1 MAWNE
6 SGDGKNPRDPW
17 SGGGD
22 GPNDLDK
29 IIRNWQRRLRSVLG
43 GKGGKGGGGG
53 SSGAS
58 SAGIGLVVILAL
70 VAWAL
75 TGLYRIDEA
84 ERGVVLRFGAY
95 QATTM
100 PGLHWH
106 IPYPFETVEKVNVGA
121 VNRFEQTS
129 QMLTADENFVLVD
142 LAVQFRKS
150 DPIAYRF
157 NVRNPDETLDEVS
170 ESAIREIVGKSTLDE
185 ILLEDQA
192 EIATRTEE
200 LIQRTLDTYEA
211 GISVV
216 SVNLQKVQFPNQVKD
231 AVQDAVKAREDK
243 ERLRLEAEAYRNDI
257 LPRARGQSAR
267 IREDALAYKQ
277 QLVANSE
284 GEAARFELLMSEYQ
298 AAPEVTRERL
308 YIESLEDVLQRSNKV
323 LLDAGGSGNLLYLP
337 IDKLLERQG
346 RSGQGNSGSQ
356 SDATTGGLQLQS
368 IQREPDPRS
377 REDARARR
385 TR

>member
-6 SGDGKNPRDPW
+6 SGGDGKSKDPW
-17 SGGGD
+17 GGGD

-29 IIRNWQRRLRSVLG
+29 IIRNWQRRLSAALG
-43 GKGGKGGGGG
+43 GRGGGGG
-53 SSGAS
+53 GGA
-58 SAGIGLVVILAL
+58 AGSNTGIVLIVVLAL
-70 VAWAL
+70 VAWGL

-106 IPYPFETVEKVNVGA
+106 IPYPIESVEKVNVGA
-121 VNRFEQTS
+121 VNRYEQTS

-142 LAVQFRKS
+142 LAVQFRKT

-192 EIATRTEE
+192 EIAERTEE

-243 ERLRLEAEAYRNDI
+243 ERLRLEAEAYRNDVI
-257 LPRARGQSAR
+257 PRARGQAAR
-267 IREDALAYKQ
+267 IREDALAYKER
-277 QLVANSE
+277 LVANSE
-284 GEAARFELLMSEYQ
+284 GEAARFELLLSEYQ

-308 YIESLEDVLQRSNKV
+308 YIESIEDVLQRSNKV
-323 LLDAGGSGNLLYLP
+323 LLDAQGSGNLLYLP

-346 RSGQGNSGSQ
+346 RAGQGNAGQ
-356 SDATTGGLQLQS
+356 MDANAGALQMESMQTD
-368 IQREPDPRS
+368 RDPRS
-377 REDARARR
+377 RDDARTRR